1 MVSPFHSKTAN
12 LKMKIGEMNPLDK
25 KFWPKEPEPGF
36 SPERNRQVV
45 DKSIEKYEAMRKKKM
60 ALFTENLK
68 ERTDALASY
77 LAGGSGLQRN
87 RSLEQYFG
95 KRYLAH
101 LRGEDITDELRERLR
116 FVGIPTPPKLFD
128 SKGKMLGKSVQKKKT
143 NKMAQ

>member
-1 MVSPFHSKTAN
+1 
-12 LKMKIGEMNPLDK
+12 
-25 KFWPKEPEPGF
+25 
-36 SPERNRQVV
+36 
-45 DKSIEKYEAMRKKKM
+45 
-60 ALFTENLK
+60 
-68 ERTDALASY
+68 
-77 LAGGSGLQRN
+77 LQRN